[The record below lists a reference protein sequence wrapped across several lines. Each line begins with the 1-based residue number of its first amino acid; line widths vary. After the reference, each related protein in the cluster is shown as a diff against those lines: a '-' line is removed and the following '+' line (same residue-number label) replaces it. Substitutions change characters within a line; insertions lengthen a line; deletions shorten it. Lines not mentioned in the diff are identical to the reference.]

1 VPRAHGTAKVRSV
14 YWSMPANSETKECQQ
29 RALECA
35 QKALRA
41 TDPAIRLAFAEL
53 AEQWS
58 RIAEY
63 AEALERPPKQPAR
76 R

>member
-1 VPRAHGTAKVRSV
+1 MEEVHGTAKVRSKFLV
-14 YWSMPANSETKECQQ
+14 MLTSEAEELRQ
-29 RALECA
+29 RAADCA
-35 QKALRA
+35 RKAVEA
-41 TDPAIRLAFAEL
+41 TDPAIRQTYAKL